1 MTEYKL
7 KPLPYNF
14 TDKNGNTYAG
24 FEQVLLEQDGQP
36 ATLFHVDLLWNTPEH
51 KEIHERLCAGE
62 TVDVDI
68 TFKRKVN
75 HE

>member
-24 FEQVLLEQDGQP
+24 FEQVLL
-36 ATLFHVDLLWNTPEH
+36 
-51 KEIHERLCAGE
+51 
-62 TVDVDI
+62 
-68 TFKRKVN
+68 
-75 HE
+75 